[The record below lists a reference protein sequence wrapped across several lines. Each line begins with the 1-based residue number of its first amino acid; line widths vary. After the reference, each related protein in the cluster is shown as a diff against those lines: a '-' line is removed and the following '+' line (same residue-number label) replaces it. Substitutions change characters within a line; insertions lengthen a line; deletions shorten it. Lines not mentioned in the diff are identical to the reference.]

1 MKTFLF
7 GLSVAAI
14 VVWIYVDYRER
25 QPISTSEW
33 VRRMKKLTETR

>member
-7 GLSVAAI
+7 SVTVAA
-14 VVWIYVDYRER
+14 VALWIYMDYRER

-33 VRRMKKLTETR
+33 VRRMKKLTETQ